1 MGNSCGGIKDYT
13 DLLDKYPMYQ
23 GSFIWDYLDQALYRK
38 EADGSETLCY
48 GGEFDEV
55 PDDGNFCGDGIV
67 FADRTAS
74 PKAAEVKAVYQQVK
88 VFPDFKGIK
97 VVNKRLF
104 EGTDDL
110 YLQVELLRDGLV
122 VAKKRLDG
130 FVRAQESA
138 YFPID
143 FSEDMRKS
151 GEYFVQAVYCLREDT
166 LWAKAGYEL
175 MLGRSEAAWVKEE
188 KNQLQTQE
196 TFAQKK
202 VLVVR
207 GNQNIGIHGRYFDI
221 DLSRKNGALISM
233 KYKGI
238 EILDRKPYA
247 VYYRASTDNDRGC
260 RYMDDSGIWEFVQR
274 WQRCIDFQVEE
285 NDTAVVV
292 RYVYELPISE
302 DSILIVKDKREKN
315 SLMENKG
322 NGRCGIQTEIT
333 YTITADGRINI
344 TLLYHGAKGLPELPL
359 FGMEFPLKKEFE
371 EFSYYGIGPDENY
384 LDRNNGG
391 KIGIFNDTVTN
402 NYSPYLKPQTCG
414 NRTQTRWAEFS
425 DGQVRVRFSAAKDE
439 EPFQFIASHYTESEL
454 ESAMHRRDLPP
465 AHTNYVR
472 ILARHMGVGGDDSW
486 GAQVREHC
494 RVMAD
499 EEIRYSFDITLKE
512 RRGI

>member
-1 MGNSCGGIKDYT
+1 
-13 DLLDKYPMYQ
+13 
-23 GSFIWDYLDQALYRK
+23 
-38 EADGSETLCY
+38 
-48 GGEFDEV
+48 
-55 PDDGNFCGDGIV
+55 
-67 FADRTAS
+67 
-74 PKAAEVKAVYQQVK
+74 
-88 VFPDFKGIK
+88 
-97 VVNKRLF
+97 
-104 EGTDDL
+104 
-110 YLQVELLRDGLV
+110 
-122 VAKKRLDG
+122 
-130 FVRAQESA
+130 
-138 YFPID
+138 
-143 FSEDMRKS
+143 
-151 GEYFVQAVYCLREDT
+151 
-166 LWAKAGYEL
+166 
-175 MLGRSEAAWVKEE
+175 
-188 KNQLQTQE
+188 
-196 TFAQKK
+196 
-202 VLVVR
+202 
-207 GNQNIGIHGRYFDI
+207 
-221 DLSRKNGALISM
+221 
-233 KYKGI
+233 
-238 EILDRKPYA
+238 
-247 VYYRASTDNDRGC
+247 
-260 RYMDDSGIWEFVQR
+260 MDDSGIWEFVQR
-274 WQRCIDFQVEE
+274 WQKCIDFQVEE
-285 NDTAVVV
+285 SDTQVVV

-439 EPFQFIASHYTESEL
+439 EPFQFVALHYTESEL

-499 EEIRYSFDITLKE
+499 EEIRYSFDITLK
-512 RRGI
+512 